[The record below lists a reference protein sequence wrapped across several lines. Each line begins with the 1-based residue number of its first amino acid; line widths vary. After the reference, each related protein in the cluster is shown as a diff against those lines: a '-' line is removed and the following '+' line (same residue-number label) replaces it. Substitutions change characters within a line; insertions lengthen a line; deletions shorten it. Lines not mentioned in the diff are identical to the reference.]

1 MTVKNIDALA
11 EASRSIRDE
20 LTLDEIK
27 EQMALYQRLYY
38 RKKKESDPAFM
49 ERNRELGRQ
58 KYYRKKER
66 LGVETKSREKYDSEN
81 LMLPQ
86 SASE

>member
-1 MTVKNIDALA
+1 MSMKNI
-11 EASRSIRDE
+11 DE

-49 ERNRELGRQ
+49 DRNRELGRQ

-66 LGVETKSREKYDSEN
+66 LGIETKSKEKYDSEN
-81 LMLPQ
+81 LMLIKP
-86 SASE
+86 ASE

>member
-1 MTVKNIDALA
+1 MSMKNI
-11 EASRSIRDE
+11 DE

-27 EQMALYQRLYY
+27 EQMALYQRLFY
-38 RKKKESDPAFM
+38 RRKKESDPAFM

-66 LGVETKSREKYDSEN
+66 LGIETKSKEKYDSEN
-81 LMLPQ
+81 LMLIKP
-86 SASE
+86 AS

>member
-1 MTVKNIDALA
+1 MTVKNI
-11 EASRSIRDE
+11 DE

-27 EQMALYQRLYY
+27 EQMALNQRLYY
-38 RKKKESDPAFM
+38 RKKKESDPDFM

-58 KYYRKKER
+58 TYYRRKER

-81 LMLPQ
+81 LMLLKP
-86 SASE
+86 ASE

>member
-1 MTVKNIDALA
+1 MMVKNI
-11 EASRSIRDE
+11 EE

-38 RKKKESDPAFM
+38 RRKKESDPAFM

-66 LGVETKSREKYDSEN
+66 LGVESKTNKKYDDEN
-81 LMLPQ
+81 LMLIKP
-86 SASE
+86 AS

>member
-1 MTVKNIDALA
+1 MKNI
-11 EASRSIRDE
+11 DE

-38 RKKKESDPAFM
+38 RKKKETDPEFM

-58 KYYRKKER
+58 KYVRKKVRMGYEPK
-66 LGVETKSREKYDSEN
+66 TNKKYDSEN
-81 LMLPQ
+81 LMLIKP
-86 SASE
+86 ASE

>member
-1 MTVKNIDALA
+1 MSMKNI
-11 EASRSIRDE
+11 DE

-38 RKKKESDPAFM
+38 RRKKESDPAFM

-66 LGVETKSREKYDSEN
+66 LGIETKSKEKYDSEN
-81 LMLPQ
+81 LMLIKP
-86 SASE
+86 ASE

>member
-1 MTVKNIDALA
+1 MK
-11 EASRSIRDE
+11 SKSKWHC
-20 LTLDEIK
+20 IK
-27 EQMALYQRLYY
+27 DFTTER
-38 RKKKESDPAFM
+38 RRESDPAFM

-58 KYYRKKER
+58 KCYRKKER

>member
-11 EASRSIRDE
+11 EASRGIRDE

>member
-1 MTVKNIDALA
+1 MSMKNI
-11 EASRSIRDE
+11 DE

-66 LGVETKSREKYDSEN
+66 LGIETKSKEKYDSEN
-81 LMLPQ
+81 LMLIKP
-86 SASE
+86 ASE

>member
-1 MTVKNIDALA
+1 MKNI
-11 EASRSIRDE
+11 DE

-38 RKKKESDPAFM
+38 RKKKESHPAFM
-49 ERNRELGRQ
+49 ERNRKLGRQ
-58 KYYRKKER
+58 KYYRRKEN

-81 LMLPQ
+81 LMLLKP
-86 SASE
+86 ASE